1 MIAALRVL
9 IAIAVLTFTGAAEA
23 RHARHA
29 AALDVCRIY
38 GFAPHTRDYALCRM
52 NVRRYWTTGP
62 CADPAFSA
70 WHRDYCHINLPP
82 YI

>member
-9 IAIAVLTFTGAAEA
+9 IAILMLTLAGAAQA

-29 AALDVCRIY
+29 AALDFCRIY
-38 GFAPHTRDYALCRM
+38 GFVPHTRDYGLCRM
-52 NVRRYWTTGP
+52 NVRHYWTTGP
-62 CADPAFSA
+62 CADPAFGA
-70 WHRDYCHINLPP
+70 WHHDYCHINLPP